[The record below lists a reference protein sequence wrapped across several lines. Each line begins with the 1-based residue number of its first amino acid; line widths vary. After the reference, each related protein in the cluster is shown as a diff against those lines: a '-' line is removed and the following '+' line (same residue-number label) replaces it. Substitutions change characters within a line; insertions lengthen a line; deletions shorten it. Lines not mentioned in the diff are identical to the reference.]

1 MRNSIIIKLRTIKL
15 NKIYRMSRRLFKLRK
30 KSLFVACAFWFGIMV
45 GIHRRVIKSVITGS
59 PMPEAPA
66 SHFWVKNNKA

>member
-1 MRNSIIIKLRTIKL
+1 
-15 NKIYRMSRRLFKLRK
+15 MSRRLFKLRK
-30 KSLFVACAFWFGIMV
+30 KSLFVACAFLLGIMV

-66 SHFWVKNNKA
+66 SHFWVKNHKA

>member
-1 MRNSIIIKLRTIKL
+1 MRNQ
-15 NKIYRMSRRLFKLRK
+15 
-30 KSLFVACAFWFGIMV
+30 SLLVAFAFLFGIMV

-66 SHFWVKNNKA
+66 SHFWVKNCQEKGE

>member
-1 MRNSIIIKLRTIKL
+1 MRNQI
-15 NKIYRMSRRLFKLRK
+15 
-30 KSLFVACAFWFGIMV
+30 LFVIFAFLFGIMV

-66 SHFWVKNNKA
+66 SHFWVKNHKTEEQLEGTENDL

>member
-1 MRNSIIIKLRTIKL
+1 M
-15 NKIYRMSRRLFKLRK
+15 RK
-30 KSLFVACAFWFGIMV
+30 KSLFVACAFLLGIMV

-66 SHFWVKNNKA
+66 SHFWVKNHKA

>member
-1 MRNSIIIKLRTIKL
+1 MKYKIEQEVIKLR
-15 NKIYRMSRRLFKLRK
+15 NR
-30 KSLFVACAFWFGIMV
+30 SLLVACAFLFGVMV

-66 SHFWVKNNKA
+66 SHFWVKNHKTEE